1 MPNVVPD
8 GTGSFNITLV
18 AAAGPLFVT
27 VIRKTSELPT
37 SPGFGEALLLID
49 KSTLAGLTTFKFTG
63 AECIND
69 PDCPAT
75 VIAWFA
81 MGVPEVVVIVSVD
94 VLAFASLIFTDVGLK
109 TADAPVGK
117 PLALRFTVPVKAA
130 NGVIVIVY

>member
-1 MPNVVPD
+1 VVPG
-8 GTGSFNITLV
+8 GTGSFTTTLV

-37 SPGFGEALLLID
+37 PPGFGEALFVID

-63 AECIND
+63 TECIND
-69 PDCPAT
+69 PDCPET
-75 VIAWFA
+75 VIVWFA
-81 MGVPEVVVIVSVD
+81 MGVLEAVEIVSVA
-94 VLAFASLIFTDVGLK
+94 VLAFPSLMFTNVGLK

-117 PLALRFTVPVKAA
+117 PVALRFTVPVKAA